1 MDLYALLGQFK
12 DGKIDEQKVIDAIDE
27 SKSDMVPRSRLN
39 DKNAEID
46 ELKAEITNRDEQIAK
61 LQDSVKDDSELQKE
75 LDELKDKNAEWQTKY
90 QESQLNNAVKL
101 AVAKDANDAD
111 DILSLINK
119 DELELQDDGNVKG
132 LDKAIESL
140 KESKPYLFAES
151 KPSGRTPDD
160 GKSVNGGVTQEE
172 FNNMSVAERTDL
184 FVNDRKTYDALI
196 NNQKRGYNIWHKEQ
210 QLKVH
215 KSFQKYQQI

>member
-12 DGKIDEQKVIDAIDE
+12 DGEIDKQKVIDAIDE
-27 SKSDMVPRSRLN
+27 SKSGMVPRSRLN

-90 QESQLNNAVKL
+90 QELQLNNAVKL

-111 DILSLINK
+111 DILAFINK

-160 GKSVNGGVTQEE
+160 GKNVNGGITQEE
-172 FNNMSVAERTDL
+172 FNNMSVAERTNL
-184 FVNDRKTYDALI
+184 FVNDRKTYDTLI
-196 NNQKRGYNIWHKEQ
+196 NN
-210 QLKVH
+210 
-215 KSFQKYQQI
+215 

>member
-12 DGKIDEQKVIDAIDE
+12 DGEIDKQKVIDAIDE
-27 SKSDMVPRSRLN
+27 SKSGMVPRSRLN

-61 LQDSVKDDSELQKE
+61 LQDSVKNDSELQKE
-75 LDELKDKNAEWQTKY
+75 LDEVKNQNAEWQTKY

-111 DILSLINK
+111 DILAFINK

-140 KESKPYLFAES
+140 KESKPYLFVES

-160 GKSVNGGVTQEE
+160 GKNVNGGLTQEE
-172 FNNMSVAERTDL
+172 FNNMSVAERTNL

-196 NNQKRGYNIWHKEQ
+196 NN
-210 QLKVH
+210 
-215 KSFQKYQQI
+215 

>member
-12 DGKIDEQKVIDAIDE
+12 DGEIDKQKVIDAIDE
-27 SKSDMVPRSRLN
+27 SESDMVPRSRLN

-61 LQDSVKDDSELQKE
+61 LHDSVKDDSELQKE

-111 DILSLINK
+111 DILAFINK
-119 DELELQDDGNVKG
+119 DELELQDDGKVKG
-132 LDKAIESL
+132 LGKAIESL

-160 GKSVNGGVTQEE
+160 GKNVNGGITQEE
-172 FNNMSVAERTDL
+172 FNNMSVAERTNL
-184 FVNDRKTYDALI
+184 FVNDRKTYDTLI
-196 NNQKRGYNIWHKEQ
+196 NN
-210 QLKVH
+210 
-215 KSFQKYQQI
+215 

>member
-12 DGKIDEQKVIDAIDE
+12 DGEIDKQKMIDAIDE
-27 SKSDMVPRSRLN
+27 SKSGMVPRSRLN

-75 LDELKDKNAEWQTKY
+75 LDELKNKNAEWQTKY

-111 DILSLINK
+111 DILAFINK
-119 DELELQDDGNVKG
+119 DELELQDNGTVKG
-132 LDKAIESL
+132 LDKAIETL
-140 KESKPYLFAES
+140 KESKPYLFADT
-151 KPSGRTPDD
+151 KPSGRTPDE
-160 GKSVNGGVTQEE
+160 GRNVTGGITQEQ
-172 FNNMSVAERTDL
+172 FNNMSVDERTDL

-196 NNQKRGYNIWHKEQ
+196 NN
-210 QLKVH
+210 
-215 KSFQKYQQI
+215 

>member
-1 MDLYALLGQFK
+1 MDLCALLGQFK

-27 SKSDMVPRSRLN
+27 SKSDMVPRFRLN

-46 ELKAEITNRDEQIAK
+46 ELKTEITNRDEQIAK

-111 DILSLINK
+111 DILAFINK

-160 GKSVNGGVTQEE
+160 GKNVNGGVTQEE
-172 FNNMSVAERTDL
+172 FNNMSVAERTNL

-196 NNQKRGYNIWHKEQ
+196 NN
-210 QLKVH
+210 
-215 KSFQKYQQI
+215 

>member
-1 MDLYALLGQFK
+1 MKREFLRGLGLEEETVQKIVDEHHDTLRDFK
-12 DGKIDEQKVIDAIDE
+12 
-27 SKSDMVPRSRLN
+27 N
-39 DKNAEID
+39 
-46 ELKAEITNRDEQIAK
+46 KAEKTESLQEQLDKAN
-61 LQDSVKDDSELQKE
+61 KE
-75 LDELKDKNAEWQTKY
+75 LDNRDKQITDLQKAKDGDNQELKDKLANYEKENAQYKADMKELK
-90 QESQLNNAVKL
+90 LNNAVKL

-111 DILSLINK
+111 DILAFINK

-160 GKSVNGGVTQEE
+160 GKNVNGGITQEE
-172 FNNMSVAERTDL
+172 FNNMSVAERTNL

-196 NNQKRGYNIWHKEQ
+196 NN
-210 QLKVH
+210 
-215 KSFQKYQQI
+215 

>member
-12 DGKIDEQKVIDAIDE
+12 DGEIDKQKVIDAIDE
-27 SKSDMVPRSRLN
+27 SKSGMVPRSRLN

-140 KESKPYLFAES
+140 F
-151 KPSGRTPDD
+151 
-160 GKSVNGGVTQEE
+160 
-172 FNNMSVAERTDL
+172 
-184 FVNDRKTYDALI
+184 I
-196 NNQKRGYNIWHKEQ
+196 C
-210 QLKVH
+210 
-215 KSFQKYQQI
+215 

>member
-12 DGKIDEQKVIDAIDE
+12 DGEIDKQKVIDAIDE
-27 SKSDMVPRSRLN
+27 SKSGMVPRSRLN

-46 ELKAEITNRDEQIAK
+46 ELKAEITNRDKQIAK
-61 LQDSVKDDSELQKE
+61 LHDSVKDDSELQKE

-111 DILSLINK
+111 DILAFINK
-119 DELELQDDGNVKG
+119 DELELQDDGKVKG

-160 GKSVNGGVTQEE
+160 GKNVNGGITQEE
-172 FNNMSVAERTDL
+172 FNNMSVAERTNL
-184 FVNDRKTYDALI
+184 FVNDRKTYDTLI
-196 NNQKRGYNIWHKEQ
+196 NN
-210 QLKVH
+210 
-215 KSFQKYQQI
+215 

>member
-12 DGKIDEQKVIDAIDE
+12 DGEIDKQKVIDAIDE
-27 SKSDMVPRSRLN
+27 SKSGMVPRSRLN

-61 LQDSVKDDSELQKE
+61 LHDSVKDDSELQKE

-111 DILSLINK
+111 DILAFINK
-119 DELELQDDGNVKG
+119 DELELQDDGKVKG

-160 GKSVNGGVTQEE
+160 GKNVNGGITQEE
-172 FNNMSVAERTDL
+172 FNNMSVAERTNL
-184 FVNDRKTYDALI
+184 FVNDRKTYDTLI
-196 NNQKRGYNIWHKEQ
+196 NN
-210 QLKVH
+210 
-215 KSFQKYQQI
+215 

>member
-12 DGKIDEQKVIDAIDE
+12 DGEIDKQKVIDAIDE
-27 SKSDMVPRSRLN
+27 SKSGMVPRSRLN

-61 LQDSVKDDSELQKE
+61 LHDSVKDDSELQKE

-111 DILSLINK
+111 DILAFINK
-119 DELELQDDGNVKG
+119 DELELQDNGKVKG

-172 FNNMSVAERTDL
+172 FHNMSVAERTDL

-196 NNQKRGYNIWHKEQ
+196 NN
-210 QLKVH
+210 
-215 KSFQKYQQI
+215 

>member
-12 DGKIDEQKVIDAIDE
+12 DGEIDKQKVIDAIDE
-27 SKSDMVPRSRLN
+27 SKSGMVPRSRLN

-111 DILSLINK
+111 DILAFINK

-140 KESKPYLFAES
+140 KESKPYLFVEN

-160 GKSVNGGVTQEE
+160 GKNVNGGLTQEE
-172 FNNMSVAERTDL
+172 FNNMSVAERTNL

-196 NNQKRGYNIWHKEQ
+196 NN
-210 QLKVH
+210 
-215 KSFQKYQQI
+215 

>member
-1 MDLYALLGQFK
+1 MKREFLRGLGLEEETVQKIVDEHHDTLRDFK
-12 DGKIDEQKVIDAIDE
+12 
-27 SKSDMVPRSRLN
+27 N
-39 DKNAEID
+39 
-46 ELKAEITNRDEQIAK
+46 KAEKTGSLQEQLDKANEELTNRDNQIT
-61 LQDSVKDDSELQKE
+61 ELQKAK
-75 LDELKDKNAEWQTKY
+75 DGDNQELKDKLSNYKKENAQY
-90 QESQLNNAVKL
+90 QAEMKQLKLNNAVKL

-111 DILSLINK
+111 DILAFINK

-160 GKSVNGGVTQEE
+160 GKNVNGGITQEE
-172 FNNMSVAERTDL
+172 FNNMSVAERTNL

-196 NNQKRGYNIWHKEQ
+196 NN
-210 QLKVH
+210 
-215 KSFQKYQQI
+215 

>member
-12 DGKIDEQKVIDAIDE
+12 DGEIDKQKVIDAIDE
-27 SKSDMVPRSRLN
+27 SKSGMVPRSRLN
-39 DKNAEID
+39 DKNAEIE

-111 DILSLINK
+111 DILAFINK

-160 GKSVNGGVTQEE
+160 GGTPQKTEAWTE
-172 FNNMSVAERTDL
+172 FL
-184 FVNDRKTYDALI
+184 
-196 NNQKRGYNIWHKEQ
+196 
-210 QLKVH
+210 
-215 KSFQKYQQI
+215 

>member
-12 DGKIDEQKVIDAIDE
+12 DGEIDKQKVIDAIDE
-27 SKSDMVPRSRLN
+27 SKSGMVPRTRLN

-111 DILSLINK
+111 DILAFINK

-160 GKSVNGGVTQEE
+160 GKNVNGGITQEE
-172 FNNMSVAERTDL
+172 FNNMSVAERTNL
-184 FVNDRKTYDALI
+184 FVNDRKTYNTLI
-196 NNQKRGYNIWHKEQ
+196 NN
-210 QLKVH
+210 
-215 KSFQKYQQI
+215 

>member
-12 DGKIDEQKVIDAIDE
+12 DGEIDKQKVIDAIDE
-27 SKSDMVPRSRLN
+27 SKSGMVPRSRLN

-90 QESQLNNAVKL
+90 KESQLNNAVKL

-111 DILSLINK
+111 DILAFINK

-160 GKSVNGGVTQEE
+160 GKNVNGGITQEE
-172 FNNMSVAERTDL
+172 FNNMSVAERTNR

-196 NNQKRGYNIWHKEQ
+196 NN
-210 QLKVH
+210 
-215 KSFQKYQQI
+215 

>member
-27 SKSDMVPRSRLN
+27 SKSGMVPRSRLN

-46 ELKAEITNRDEQIAK
+46 ELKAEITNRDEQIVK

-111 DILSLINK
+111 DILAFINK

-160 GKSVNGGVTQEE
+160 GKNVNGGITQEE
-172 FNNMSVAERTDL
+172 FNNMSVAERTNL
-184 FVNDRKTYDALI
+184 FVNDRKTYDTLI
-196 NNQKRGYNIWHKEQ
+196 NN
-210 QLKVH
+210 
-215 KSFQKYQQI
+215 

>member
-12 DGKIDEQKVIDAIDE
+12 DGEIDKQKVIDAIDE
-27 SKSDMVPRSRLN
+27 SKSGMVPRSRLN

-75 LDELKDKNAEWQTKY
+75 LDELKDKNAEWQSKY

-111 DILSLINK
+111 DILAFINK

-160 GKSVNGGVTQEE
+160 GKNVNGGLTQEE
-172 FNNMSVAERTDL
+172 FNNMSVAERTNL

-196 NNQKRGYNIWHKEQ
+196 NN
-210 QLKVH
+210 
-215 KSFQKYQQI
+215 

>member
-184 FVNDRKTYDALI
+184 VVNDRKTYDALI
-196 NNQKRGYNIWHKEQ
+196 NN
-210 QLKVH
+210 
-215 KSFQKYQQI
+215 

>member
-12 DGKIDEQKVIDAIDE
+12 DGEIDKQKMIDAIDE
-27 SKSDMVPRSRLN
+27 SKSGMVPRSRLN

-111 DILSLINK
+111 DILAFINK
-119 DELELQDDGNVKG
+119 DELELQDDGKVKG

-160 GKSVNGGVTQEE
+160 GKNVNGGITQEE
-172 FNNMSVAERTDL
+172 FNNMGVAERTNL
-184 FVNDRKTYDALI
+184 FVNDRKTYDTLI
-196 NNQKRGYNIWHKEQ
+196 NN
-210 QLKVH
+210 
-215 KSFQKYQQI
+215 

>member
-12 DGKIDEQKVIDAIDE
+12 DGEIDKQKVIDAIDE
-27 SKSDMVPRSRLN
+27 SKSGMVPRSRLN

-61 LQDSVKDDSELQKE
+61 LHDSVKDDSELQKE

-111 DILSLINK
+111 DILAFINK
-119 DELELQDDGNVKG
+119 DELELQDDGKVKG

-160 GKSVNGGVTQEE
+160 GKNVNGGITQEE
-172 FNNMSVAERTDL
+172 FNNMSVAERTNL

-196 NNQKRGYNIWHKEQ
+196 NN
-210 QLKVH
+210 
-215 KSFQKYQQI
+215 

>member
-12 DGKIDEQKVIDAIDE
+12 DGEIDKQKVIDAIDE
-27 SKSDMVPRSRLN
+27 SKSGMVPRSRLN

-61 LQDSVKDDSELQKE
+61 LHDSVKDDSELQKE
-75 LDELKDKNAEWQTKY
+75 LDELKDKNTEWQTKY
-90 QESQLNNAVKL
+90 QESQLNNAIKL

-111 DILSLINK
+111 DILAFINK
-119 DELELQDDGNVKG
+119 DELELQDDGKVKG

-160 GKSVNGGVTQEE
+160 GKNVNGGVTQEE
-172 FNNMSVAERTDL
+172 FNNMSVAERTNL

-196 NNQKRGYNIWHKEQ
+196 NN
-210 QLKVH
+210 
-215 KSFQKYQQI
+215 

>member
-12 DGKIDEQKVIDAIDE
+12 DGEIDKQKVIDAIDE
-27 SKSDMVPRSRLN
+27 SKSGMVPRSRLN

-46 ELKAEITNRDEQIAK
+46 ELKAEIINRDEQIAK

-90 QESQLNNAVKL
+90 QELQLNNAVKL

-111 DILSLINK
+111 DILAFINK

-160 GKSVNGGVTQEE
+160 GKNVNGGITQEE
-172 FNNMSVAERTDL
+172 FNNMSVAERTNL
-184 FVNDRKTYDALI
+184 FVNDRKTYDTLI
-196 NNQKRGYNIWHKEQ
+196 NN
-210 QLKVH
+210 
-215 KSFQKYQQI
+215 

>member
-12 DGKIDEQKVIDAIDE
+12 DGEIDKQKVIDAIDE
-27 SKSDMVPRSRLN
+27 SKSGMVPRSRLN

-61 LQDSVKDDSELQKE
+61 LHDSVKDDSELQKE

-111 DILSLINK
+111 DILAFINK
-119 DELELQDDGNVKG
+119 DELELQDDGKVKG

-160 GKSVNGGVTQEE
+160 GKNVNGGITQEE
-172 FNNMSVAERTDL
+172 FNNMSVTERTNL
-184 FVNDRKTYDALI
+184 FVNDRKTYDTLI
-196 NNQKRGYNIWHKEQ
+196 NN
-210 QLKVH
+210 
-215 KSFQKYQQI
+215 